1 MYQNK
6 SYNKVSDVQMAFLFL
21 QMINECWEFYYLN
34 GHHFKGFVVKMKM
47 ISNEYYLKYKFL
59 DELSTL
65 KIYMEVGFLQHI
77 GKKPH
82 GKKLHKPIIY
92 HNLTQNQPSLPI
104 YIQCALHFFS

>member
-1 MYQNK
+1 
-6 SYNKVSDVQMAFLFL
+6 MAFLFL

-104 YIQCALHFFS
+104 DIQCALHFFS

>member
-1 MYQNK
+1 
-6 SYNKVSDVQMAFLFL
+6 
-21 QMINECWEFYYLN
+21 
-34 GHHFKGFVVKMKM
+34 MKM

-104 YIQCALHFFS
+104 DIQCALHFFS